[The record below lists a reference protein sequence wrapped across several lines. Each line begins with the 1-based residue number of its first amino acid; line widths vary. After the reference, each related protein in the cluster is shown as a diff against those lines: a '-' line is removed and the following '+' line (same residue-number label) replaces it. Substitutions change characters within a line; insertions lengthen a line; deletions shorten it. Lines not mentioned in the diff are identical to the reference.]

1 MKFNQNNKSVI
12 TVNILKI
19 ETETNFVQS
28 TLN

>member
-12 TVNILKI
+12 TVNILKT